1 MIVISS
7 KQERKLRSILENMM
21 NGTTTEYSK
30 EELPKGFLRD
40 IIAIV
45 EYIQQQEKMSNHEM
59 SELLNAIAD
68 LDSKVSTIY
77 GQKSKKGDRTPIEST
92 YDTITKVSEAL
103 RKYKVMAEDL
113 SQNHQA
119 VMTANKD
126 LSGSIQEE
134 DEAIQGINSSAQ
146 TISES
151 IEQIADRT
159 EEIAIACET
168 TGEKI
173 TQTGAQIE
181 KSQEMLQNVTQQ
193 LNYMEDIIKTLSDI
207 AFEINLL
214 TLNAQIEASRFGED
228 GKGFCIIADEMRAL
242 TERTKNNIASIK
254 EHIDSIVKPILDAS
268 KGMEQIANQSS
279 GIVEEAD
286 GITKANEE
294 LAATVEELK
303 VATEEIGVT
312 IQQLSTTSDN
322 NVKLCKILREKIEL
336 QSGIGKN

>member
-7 KQERKLRSILENMM
+7 KQERQLRSILENII

-30 EELPKGFLRD
+30 EELPEGFLSD

-45 EYIQQQEKMSNHEM
+45 ENIRQQKTSNNEM
-59 SELLNAIAD
+59 SKLLKAIAD
-68 LDSKVSTIY
+68 LDSEVSTH
-77 GQKSKKGDRTPIEST
+77 GQESRKGNVTPIESA
-92 YDTITKVSEAL
+92 YDTITKIGETL
-103 RKYKVMAEDL
+103 KEYKAMAEDL

-126 LSGSIQEE
+126 LSGSIREE

-322 NVKLCKILREKIEL
+322 NVKLCRILREKIEL